1 MEGVTLKQTNG
12 LALDT
17 ANNLLYMVEFGE
29 SDGSGAR
36 IVKIDLEDNSGQL
49 LGGGT
54 TGLLYDGV
62 TLVDTTLYVS
72 DWSHRLFSLDLTN
85 PNSTPTQLQPN
96 LNGPADILYD
106 SEFNR
111 IVIPSVTA
119 HEIVFY
125 DL

>member
-1 MEGVTLKQTNG
+1 MKCK
-12 LALDT
+12 
-17 ANNLLYMVEFGE
+17 LLRIKKNEEKSNENYIC
-29 SDGSGAR
+29 SKSGDFAQQ
-36 IVKIDLEDNSGQL
+36 G
-49 LGGGT
+49 
-54 TGLLYDGV
+54 
-62 TLVDTTLYVS
+62 
-72 DWSHRLFSLDLTN
+72 